1 MAGGRG
7 QGGCCPPMCV
17 LTIVASRGQG
27 PHARG
32 TLWLITQSCP
42 PLTCGRPRVAPCVVS
57 QKTGCGNREDAGKLG
72 LQWSQRR
79 CQKEDKGGR
88 VSLAERRAV
97 LCKYRGL
104 VAGGRATLGRPGKA
118 GLAGTGLGSAGRP
131 PPAPDCQEG
140 FALRPAR
147 RFWFSPVQ
155 TDAQSSVP
163 ERRQGARGPRPGPTG
178 GLFGRVEAVP
188 AQPGWE
194 V

>member
-1 MAGGRG
+1 
-7 QGGCCPPMCV
+7 MCV
-17 LTIVASRGQG
+17 LMIVASRGQG

-42 PLTCGRPRVAPCVVS
+42 PLTCGRPRLAPCVVS
-57 QKTGCGNREDAGKLG
+57 QKTECRNREDAGELG

-79 CQKEDKGGR
+79 RQKEDKGGR

-97 LCKYRGL
+97 LCEYRGL
-104 VAGGRATLGRPGKA
+104 VAGGRATPGRPGRA
-118 GLAGTGLGSAGRP
+118 GLAGTGLGSAGCP
-131 PPAPDCQEG
+131 PPPLPG
-140 FALRPAR
+140 GLALWMPPRPAR
-147 RFWFSPVQ
+147 QFWFSPVQ
-155 TDAQSSVP
+155 TDAQPSVP
-163 ERRQGARGPRPGPTG
+163 ERRRGAPGPRPGPTG